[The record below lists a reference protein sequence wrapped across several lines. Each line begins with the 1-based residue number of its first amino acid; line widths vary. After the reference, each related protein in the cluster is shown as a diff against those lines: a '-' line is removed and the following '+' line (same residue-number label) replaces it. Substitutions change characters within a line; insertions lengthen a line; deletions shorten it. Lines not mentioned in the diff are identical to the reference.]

1 MVDKLIM
8 IVAVIALVAVAFVV
22 ISNRNVK
29 DNNVPTI
36 NDALKQVSLPV
47 FTSTSTQ
54 GLVGFT
60 EFKATGESSAD
71 EIKNNIASGNLVTE
85 NAIRQLNDDV
95 KDVVQIN
102 TFTDGGVQTKETGGI
117 LLAKTPTSSLIVT
130 QAFAPQGDDPNL
142 AGVRGSVLPAG
153 AISRTEETFEGIL
166 TTEAGGTRK
175 ISGSKALFE
184 RLQTNLLNS

>member
-1 MVDKLIM
+1 MVDKLII
-8 IVAVIALVAVAFVV
+8 IVAVIVLVAIAFIVLQG
-22 ISNRNVK
+22 RGK
-29 DNNVPTI
+29 DNNVPDI
-36 NDALKQVSLPV
+36 NDALKQISLPV

-54 GLVGFT
+54 GNIGFT
-60 EFKATGESSAD
+60 ENKATSLSTPD

-102 TFTDGGVQTKETGGI
+102 TLTDGGVQTRETGGI
-117 LLAKTPTSSLIVT
+117 LLAKTPTSELIVT

-142 AGVRGSVLPAG
+142 AGVRGTTLPTG
-153 AISRTEETFEGIL
+153 AISRTEESFEGIL

-175 ISGSKALFE
+175 ISGSKELFE
-184 RLQTNLLNS
+184 RLQNNLLNA